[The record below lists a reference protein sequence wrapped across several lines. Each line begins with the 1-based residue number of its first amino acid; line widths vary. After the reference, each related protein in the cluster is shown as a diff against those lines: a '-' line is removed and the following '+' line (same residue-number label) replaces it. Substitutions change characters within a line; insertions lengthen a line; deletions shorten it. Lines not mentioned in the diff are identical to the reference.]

1 LIIISER
8 RERTGEGSGDMRWW
22 HWTARRA
29 AVPLLAVAVALV
41 PIGQLWA
48 AGAAREAPTRTQGR
62 DAVWLGHAWVDG
74 RHSEVDARA
83 LLRRLGGAGTGHG
96 VRDLYVHVG
105 PARDDGTLDP
115 ALAPRAAWVI
125 ATFHRL
131 APGVR
136 VQAWLG
142 NVVASEGPT
151 GLDLARP
158 GTRAHLV
165 AAASALLALGFDG
178 INLDTEPVHS
188 GDPGYLALLDALHT
202 LTRAHGRVLS
212 VAVPQTDPLPPL
224 RLLAG
229 TLTGHPKWWS
239 RAYLAAVARRVDQI
253 DVMAYDSGMPLR
265 SLFAGYLAQQTTLAL
280 AAAPPTVDV
289 LIGLPAYREDN
300 LGHHSA
306 AETVPAA
313 LHGIRAGLAASPLH
327 GRPFGVA
334 LYADYSAS
342 DADWTAYRQDWG

>member
-1 LIIISER
+1 
-8 RERTGEGSGDMRWW
+8 MP
-22 HWTARRA
+22 A
-29 AVPLLAVAVALV
+29 LALALV
-41 PIGQLWA
+41 LLPLGQLWA
-48 AGAAREAPTRTQGR
+48 AGAGREAPTRTQGR

-74 RHSEVDARA
+74 RRSEADAVA

-105 PARDDGTLDP
+105 PTREDGSLDP

-142 NVVASEGPT
+142 DVVASEGPY

-158 GTRAHLV
+158 TTRDHLV
-165 AAASALLALGFDG
+165 AASASLLALGFDG

-188 GDPGYLALLDALHT
+188 GDAGYLALLDRLHALT
-202 LTRAHGRVLS
+202 CADGRVLS

-224 RLLAG
+224 RLLALA
-229 TLTGHPKWWS
+229 LTGHPKWWS
-239 RAYLAAVARRVDQI
+239 RDYLAAVAARVDQI
-253 DVMAYDSGMPLR
+253 DVMAYDSGMPLP
-265 SLFAGYLAQQTTLAL
+265 SLFSGYLAQQTSLAL
-280 AAAPPTVDV
+280 ATAPPTVDV
-289 LIGLPAYREDN
+289 LMGLPAYREDN
-300 LGHHSA
+300 LGHHA
-306 AETVPAA
+306 DAETIPAA
-313 LHGIRAGLAASPLH
+313 LSGIRAGLAASPLH

-334 LYADYSAS
+334 LYADFSAS
-342 DADWTAYRQDWG
+342 EADWTAYREGWG